1 MRGLHPLMIVVRFP
15 GLCLKLSSVLLATLS
30 PRPCPVSH
38 HFFSTK
44 GLHWSLKLDPHTF
57 PKIYMYIYIYIS
69 RKAKQIPESTILVG
83 RDLSRRSGRSLPTA
97 SQPKTSLG
105 AGSRVQCSPMF
116 RVQQSE
122 CGLAGLESSSKKRF
136 YEGWVMSAF

>member
-1 MRGLHPLMIVVRFP
+1 MVNARPPPTNDSGQVSGALLKVEFSFVGDTFAKALPSFSPLLLHER
-15 GLCLKLSSVLLATLS
+15 SSLEPETRS
-30 PRPCPVSH
+30 SY
-38 HFFSTK
+38 FSK
-44 GLHWSLKLDPHTF
+44 N
-57 PKIYMYIYIYIS
+57 IYVYIYIYIS

-136 YEGWVMSAF
+136 L

>member
-57 PKIYMYIYIYIS
+57 PKKYICIHIYIYIYPEKQS
-69 RKAKQIPESTILVG
+69 RFPNPPSWLDATCPGEASHRGKEPSDGEPAE
-83 RDLSRRSGRSLPTA
+83 DLSGGGFKGTVFTDVP
-97 SQPKTSLG
+97 
-105 AGSRVQCSPMF
+105 CS
-116 RVQQSE
+116 
-122 CGLAGLESSSKKRF
+122 AI
-136 YEGWVMSAF
+136 